1 MGDGAVQ
8 HGSVLLVRVFLVCKA
23 LLVIE
28 GVVLPVPVNL
38 AYWLKILPGVG
49 PGMRKRSR
57 TASPWHLQNG

>member
-49 PGMRKRSR
+49 P
-57 TASPWHLQNG
+57 PWHLQNG